1 MGANK
6 AVEPTRCFYSPRF
19 GRARHKKVRRR
30 NGKTET
36 SADVPSARTRAPHL
50 QMATPSFFGIE
61 KMRCVKKYE
70 RHNAILGRMH
80 RNRIKPPPKKTQN
93 LQFPFKRQ
101 KSALFRILPP
111 FGDVDMQ
118 TEQKIGFSPF
128 FQSVFLQHTAKFFIF
143 RKKTS
148 AETKIGRTQ
157 KKHKRRQRLFLGFHI
172 NHQNIYIRRR
182 NTGNAGRLRNG

>member
-70 RHNAILGRMH
+70 RYNAILGRMH

-93 LQFPFKRQ
+93 LQFPLKRQ
-101 KSALFRILPP
+101 KFALFRILPP
-111 FGDVDMQ
+111 FGDADMQ
-118 TEQKIGFSPF
+118 TEQKIGFSPLFSIRF
-128 FQSVFLQHTAKFFIF
+128 FATYDKIF
-143 RKKTS
+143 HLSQKKRPPRRKSGGRKKK
-148 AETKIGRTQ
+148 AQ
-157 KKHKRRQRLFLGFHI
+157 
-172 NHQNIYIRRR
+172 
-182 NTGNAGRLRNG
+182 